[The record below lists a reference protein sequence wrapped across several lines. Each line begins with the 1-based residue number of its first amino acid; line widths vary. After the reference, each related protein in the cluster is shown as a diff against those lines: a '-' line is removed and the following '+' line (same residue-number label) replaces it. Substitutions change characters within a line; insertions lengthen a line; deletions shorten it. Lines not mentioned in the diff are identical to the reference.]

1 MRRNSSSS
9 PSEEE
14 EGKEETEAE
23 RRRREAVVQF
33 RRIEATLQKNTQ
45 STTAAKEAKPLLAPD
60 SPIRRIS
67 NMLFVRMKKHEKHN
81 PNFSHYY
88 ISVL

>member
-45 STTAAKEAKPLLAPD
+45 STVSVMVICVSA
-60 SPIRRIS
+60 
-67 NMLFVRMKKHEKHN
+67 
-81 PNFSHYY
+81 Y
-88 ISVL
+88 IF